1 MTIAALRAEFT
12 TPAWKDLN
20 DPDSV
25 LHRLLGG
32 EHFKKSGFEILLFSS
47 KPGNDYKVKVDPKEL
62 ARYTIEYRKK

>member
-1 MTIAALRAEFT
+1 MLIQLRIINQKYIYVIAVEDYNFE
-12 TPAWKDLN
+12 
-20 DPDSV
+20 S
-25 LHRLLGG
+25 GG